1 MKNLF
6 SAHINNLFQQ
16 FIGLSAIF
24 YVFKQII
31 NVSELVP
38 VVNRLVFRPL
48 GVLIRS
54 LIANMMSPPH
64 LHSEQKRV
72 GALGLREQLHGLG
85 LLILCVT
92 RLVNFCSTRDGIRSE
107 KVRGHN
113 LPLAVSAR
121 QAQPACQAYG
131 YL

>member
-113 LPLAVSAR
+113 LPLAVDEI
-121 QAQPACQAYG
+121 
-131 YL
+131 